1 MVGNS
6 KMIYRIFEM
15 IDDPRFSHALNERM
29 KERNKIKA
37 DRFVFWK
44 YLIVFGVG
52 LLIGKFLLL

>member
-1 MVGNS
+1 
-6 KMIYRIFEM
+6 MIYRIFEM